1 MKPEIQQE
9 TGENI
14 LDRNGSTQ
22 RRTREG
28 QVADGRTWCRN
39 WWKGRRM
46 AAECRRG
53 TRICWRRRWQRHR
66 RPPPRSTPTPCLA
79 ATASRRCVRPPKPPV
94 PEQQRL
100 LAELTDF
107 CRDRSEGRARDM
119 CAPCACGSRDALP
132 ALYRPI
138 GWRERVA
145 GVRAQVSVSEVS
157 LRDGTVMSTWCVTN
171 DDICY
176 ASRINGLDKRR
187 PRFCFGCNYF
197 YMYIW
202 ERFILKILDLLQPF
216 I

>member
-1 MKPEIQQE
+1 MA
-9 TGENI
+9 
-14 LDRNGSTQ
+14 Q
-22 RRTREG
+22 RRGEQEG

-66 RPPPRSTPTPCLA
+66 RPPPRSTPTPCPA
-79 ATASRRCVRPPKPPV
+79 ATASRVPDVASGLPSPKPPV

-107 CRDRSEGRARDM
+107 CRDRSEGRDM

-138 GWRERVA
+138 GWRARVA

-157 LRDGTVMSTWCVTN
+157 PRDGMVMSTWYVTD

-176 ASRINGLDKRR
+176 DSRINGLDKRR
-187 PRFCFGCNYF
+187 PRFCFRCNF
-197 YMYIW
+197 
-202 ERFILKILDLLQPF
+202 FICTALFGRDLF
-216 I
+216 